1 MLQNS
6 TEREFAFEEYRNL
19 RDEIAK
25 KMDNQYKVLNLGIG
39 GITILF
45 GLALKFNINEFFLI
59 LPILII
65 ANHYLYLAE
74 CRAIINAGEY
84 IKKLESEIYTNPEL
98 GWERFV
104 SRKVYKPFEF
114 IALMIFLCLFAI
126 SFIKGITFLVQDV
139 DFFANVWK
147 YLALFFY
154 CLLLFGFYIFVFR
167 YQFIKWKIWKK

>member
-1 MLQNS
+1 MLQNP

-19 RDEIAK
+19 RAEISK

-39 GITILF
+39 GITVLF
-45 GLALKFNINEFFLI
+45 GLALKFGISEFFLI
-59 LPILII
+59 LPLLIV

-84 IKKLESEIYTNPEL
+84 IKKLETEIYSDPEL

-104 SRKVYKPFEF
+104 SRKVYKPFDF
-114 IALMIFLCLFAI
+114 IALMIFLGLFVI
-126 SFIKGITFLVQDV
+126 SFIKGVTFLMQDV
-139 DFFANVWK
+139 DFPANVWK

-154 CLLLFGFYIFVFR
+154 CLLLFGFYVFVVR
-167 YQFIKWKIWKK
+167 YQFLKRKLWKK